1 MALARCEMH
10 GKPVGQ
16 VSRFVQRTEPLGYPD
31 SAILCP
37 RAQCVHT
44 GIYGSTKTTREIT
57 RAANVISYFPR
68 MPRRFGS
75 NRLKPTNPYRKRMET
90 EHAGRNRDKAV

>member
-10 GKPVGQ
+10 GRPVGQ
-16 VSRFVQRTEPLGYPD
+16 IGTYVQRTRPLGYPD

-44 GIYGSTKTTREIT
+44 AFVWLDEDDARNYAGGQRDFELPH
-57 RAANVISYFPR
+57 N
-68 MPRRFGS
+68 
-75 NRLKPTNPYRKRMET
+75 T
-90 EHAGRNRDKAV
+90 EKVWVQ